1 MPKKTPV
8 KKKPGKRMTAPKTD
22 ALASLPKRGRGRP
35 PVEFRKKSFHLLLD
49 PRYIEYWRKKCGEM
63 NVPAQD
69 LARMAMNA
77 VLPDPYNPINVGEI
91 ERFLSRLH
99 PK

>member
-8 KKKPGKRMTAPKTD
+8 KKKSAKRKAAPKTD
-22 ALASLPKRGRGRP
+22 AHAEPPKRGRGRP
-35 PVEFRKKSFHLLLD
+35 PVEFRKRSFHLLLD
-49 PRYIEYWRKKCGEM
+49 PRYIEHWRKKCDEM
-63 NVPAQD
+63 NVPPQD

-77 VLPDPYNPINVGEI
+77 VIPDPYNPGNVGEI
-91 ERFLSRLH
+91 ETFLGRLH

>member
-8 KKKPGKRMTAPKTD
+8 KKKAGKPK
-22 ALASLPKRGRGRP
+22 AASKSVAHVEEPKRGRGRP

-49 PRYIEYWRKKCGEM
+49 PRYIEHWRKTCKKM
-63 NVPAQD
+63 NVQPQD

-77 VLPDPYNPINVGEI
+77 VIPDPYNPSNMGEI
-91 ERFLSRLH
+91 EGFLNRLQ

>member
-1 MPKKTPV
+1 MPRKTPV
-8 KKKPGKRMTAPKTD
+8 KKNTGKRKAAPKTD
-22 ALASLPKRGRGRP
+22 APAPLPKRGRGRP
-35 PVEFRKKSFHLLLD
+35 PVEFRKRSFHLLLD
-49 PRYIEYWRKKCGEM
+49 PRYIEYWRKKCDEM

-77 VLPDPYNPINVGEI
+77 VIPDPYNLTNVREI
-91 ERFLSRLH
+91 ERFLDRLN